1 MSPPDLPIPFGQGQA
16 PGKEGGD
23 AGPPPAFL
31 APWERAVQAR
41 TRNRRH
47 AVSAFCSP
55 TWSATASPW

>member
-1 MSPPDLPIPFGQGQA
+1 MLVRPRPFLPP
-16 PGKEGGD
+16 
-23 AGPPPAFL
+23 